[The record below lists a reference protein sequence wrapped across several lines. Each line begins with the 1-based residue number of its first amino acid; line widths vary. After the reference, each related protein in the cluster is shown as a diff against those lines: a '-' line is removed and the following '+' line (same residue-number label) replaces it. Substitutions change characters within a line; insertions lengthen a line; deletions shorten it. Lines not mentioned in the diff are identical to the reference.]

1 MLKAYGLPHE
11 LKVSSGKFFILS
23 LEMPSNQSSIERKS
37 KSGVGG
43 VVWCTDR
50 EKGLGFLGDHVS

>member
-1 MLKAYGLPHE
+1 MLKDYGLPHE